1 VTDKFVVSCYLRL
14 TVTPTSSTST
24 STPSQPGSREI
35 ARQAVRRQIAEVAK
49 DLFAEHG
56 YEATTI
62 DQIAAAVGMS
72 QRSVFRYFPTKEDIV
87 IGKIDYFADDLVRAL
102 RERPADEP
110 AWESLRRIFDLAD
123 PSGDPGGEQTAA
135 ELQRI
140 VFDTPSLL
148 GRYLEQR
155 QRMQEEAA
163 KALRERAA
171 DAGKPYAEDDPAPEA
186 IAAAAFGCLVAAQ
199 RGWLAGGAKE
209 SFAATLDRAMASVG
223 PAG

>member
-1 VTDKFVVSCYLRL
+1 M
-14 TVTPTSSTST
+14 TPA
-24 STPSQPGSREI
+24 STPSTPRSGSREI
-35 ARQAVRRQIAEVAK
+35 ARQAVRRQIADVAK

-87 IGKIDYFADDLVRAL
+87 IGKIDFFADDLAQAL
-102 RERPADEP
+102 RERPADEA
-110 AWESLRRIFDLAD
+110 AWESLRRIFDHAD
-123 PSGDPGGEQTAA
+123 PSGDPGGPETAA

-140 VFDTPSLL
+140 VFANPSLL

-155 QRMQEEAA
+155 QRMQEDAA
-163 KALRERAA
+163 KTLRERAA
-171 DAGKPYAEDDPAPEA
+171 TAGKPYAEDDPAPEA

-209 SFAATLDRAMASVG
+209 SFAAKLDRAMASVG